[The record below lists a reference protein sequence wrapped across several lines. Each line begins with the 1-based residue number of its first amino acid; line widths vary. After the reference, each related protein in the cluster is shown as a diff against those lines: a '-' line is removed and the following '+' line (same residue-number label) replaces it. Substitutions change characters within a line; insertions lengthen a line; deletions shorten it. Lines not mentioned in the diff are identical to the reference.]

1 MNGLLQNMP
10 KQAVCDRLITETTL
24 ISPRHTLS
32 HPSQRGAG
40 AGHRSCTP
48 VGLEGSDALD
58 GECELQQKAHPKA
71 TVPVTGCAAHRR
83 VAAAGTCCSASCELS

>member
-58 GECELQQKAHPKA
+58 GECELQKRHIPRPLCLSQAVLH
-71 TVPVTGCAAHRR
+71 TGGWQQLARAALPP
-83 VAAAGTCCSASCELS
+83 ELS